1 MGACLPSTATLGGD
15 TFCHSLCIPPSGE
28 VFRVGRAESLP
39 SSRWHFLLLLL
50 FCGGKVRAKRVST
63 LDRETNEEVGVLE
76 KVRNQRKILALG
88 KEIEVPEALEE
99 LLERNPIEVLSKV
112 DPELARELKG
122 KSIEIR
128 TEGRYIVIYRS
139 DAVFG

>member
-1 MGACLPSTATLGGD
+1 M
-15 TFCHSLCIPPSGE
+15 
-28 VFRVGRAESLP
+28 
-39 SSRWHFLLLLL
+39 
-50 FCGGKVRAKRVST
+50 RAKRIST
-63 LDRETNEEVGVLE
+63 LDRETNEEVGVPE

-122 KSIEIR
+122 KGIEIR